1 MKTNFCSANLQRKTY
16 IMPKF
21 TVNQVYVEEK
31 LLIEASGGFEGPDLP
46 GEEG

>member
-1 MKTNFCSANLQRKTY
+1 MKTIFLNANLQRKTY
-16 IMPKF
+16 ATPKF

-31 LLIEASGGFEGPDLP
+31 LLMEASGGYEGPNLP